1 MSLRQWIAIE
11 LQNNLK
17 PTFEVWVSVRT
28 IADKVIN
35 IYNVGESFVN
45 LKKKPFP
52 VLEEIISTK

>member
-35 IYNVGESFVN
+35 IYNVGETFCQSEKKN
-45 LKKKPFP
+45 LFQFSKK
-52 VLEEIISTK
+52 